1 MQDIRVLIFPDGPH
15 SYEDE
20 VMYVDRNRIRTVS
33 NIIDALEELQPG
45 PEEEMT
51 RSLLDKIMEITEEE
65 FRSQAER
72 IKMF

>member
-1 MQDIRVLIFPDGPH
+1 MRHLTQEELCILR
-15 SYEDE
+15 
-20 VMYVDRNRIRTVS
+20 MYMDRNRIRTAS

-51 RSLLDKIMEITEEE
+51 RSLLEKITDITEEE
-65 FRSQAER
+65 FRTQAER

>member
-1 MQDIRVLIFPDGPH
+1 MRQLTQEELCILW
-15 SYEDE
+15 
-20 VMYVDRNRIRTVS
+20 MYMDRNRIRTAS

-45 PEEEMT
+45 PDEEMT
-51 RSLLDKIMEITEEE
+51 RSLLEKITDITEEE